1 MSMWENV
8 KTKFGFGDED
18 YDEYDDYDEYEE
30 TASESADVASSS
42 NSYAYESPYDSGA
55 SAGSVRMRPRTPD
68 LERASAMTGSPL
80 RSVPTGPASI
90 SPMTPQVRIH
100 NARPTSFEE
109 VSVLADKF
117 KAGTPVILDLTRVP
131 AAQQRRFIDFAS
143 GLTYALDGG
152 ISKVSDLIF
161 MLTPQNVEMQDL
173 DAHKFGSART
183 IF

>member
-8 KTKFGFGDED
+8 KSKFGFGDED
-18 YDEYDDYDEYEE
+18 YEAYDEYEAYE
-30 TASESADVASSS
+30 EPASGEHEDPGSG

-80 RSVPTGPASI
+80 RSVPTGPASV

-100 NARPTSFEE
+100 NARPSSFEE

-152 ISKVSDLIF
+152 ISKVADLIF

-173 DAHKFGSART
+173 DQRKFGSART

>member
-8 KTKFGFGDED
+8 KSKFGFGDED
-18 YDEYDDYDEYEE
+18 YDEYDDYDEAGSEQFSS
-30 TASESADVASSS
+30 SESM

-68 LERASAMTGSPL
+68 LERASAMAGSPL
-80 RSVPTGPASI
+80 RSVPTGPASV
-90 SPMTPQVRIH
+90 SPMSPQVRIH
-100 NARPTSFEE
+100 NARPTSFDEA
-109 VSVLADKF
+109 SVLADKF

-131 AAQQRRFIDFAS
+131 SAQQRRFIDFAS

-152 ISKVSDLIF
+152 ISKVADLIF
-161 MLTPQNVEMQDL
+161 MLTPHNVEMQDL
-173 DAHKFGSART
+173 DQRKFGSART

>member
-1 MSMWENV
+1 MWENV
-8 KTKFGFGDED
+8 KSKFGFGDED
-18 YDEYDDYDEYEE
+18 YDDYDDTEEYESDDPDARG
-30 TASESADVASSS
+30 TK
-42 NSYAYESPYDSGA
+42 NLYTYESPYDSGA
-55 SAGSVRMRPRTPD
+55 SAGSVRTRPRTPD
-68 LERASAMTGSPL
+68 MERASAISGSPL
-80 RSVPTGPASI
+80 RSVPTGPASVA
-90 SPMTPQVRIH
+90 PMTPQVRIH

-152 ISKVSDLIF
+152 ISKVADLIF
-161 MLTPQNVEMQDL
+161 MLTPHNVEMQDL
-173 DAHKFGSART
+173 DQHKFGSART

>member
-1 MSMWENV
+1 MWENV
-8 KTKFGFGDED
+8 KSKFGFGDED
-18 YDEYDDYDEYEE
+18 YDDYDDYGEYGE
-30 TASESADVASSS
+30 ASSEQS
-42 NSYAYESPYDSGA
+42 GSFAPNNTYEYESPYDSGA

-80 RSVPTGPASI
+80 RSVPTGPASV
-90 SPMTPQVRIH
+90 SPMAPQVRIH

-152 ISKVSDLIF
+152 ISKVADLIF
-161 MLTPQNVEMQDL
+161 MLTPHNVEMQDL
-173 DAHKFGSART
+173 DQRKFGSART

>member
-18 YDEYDDYDEYEE
+18 YDEYEDHEGSATDRSDD
-30 TASESADVASSS
+30 AESD

-80 RSVPTGPASI
+80 RSVPTGSASI

-117 KAGTPVILDLTRVP
+117 KSGTPVILDLTRVP

-152 ISKVSDLIF
+152 ISKVADLIF
-161 MLTPQNVEMQDL
+161 MLTPRNVEMQDL
-173 DAHKFGSART
+173 EQRKLGSART